1 MKDYPKI
8 AALLV
13 TIAVAGFGAEI
24 MGIAV
29 PGDVAYL
36 GGWSNRRSSTHF
48 EVYAIKGISSKA
60 SDTPGDPTKSPLK
73 GVFVAEPGDRKVAIL
88 VKASAESGLPGL
100 KDGKVELVAHLE
112 GGKLY
117 SVRGTRTGDVVT
129 VWMLDMS
136 SQQKVSNEVSYDL
149 RREVFV
155 LIPVH

>member
-1 MKDYPKI
+1 MKDLLKI
-8 AALLV
+8 AALVLM
-13 TIAVAGFGAEI
+13 IASPSFGAEI
-24 MGIAV
+24 MGIVV

-48 EVYAIKGISSKA
+48 EVYAIKGISSKT

-73 GVFVAEPGDRKVAIL
+73 GVFVAEPGDRKVAIM
-88 VKASAESGLPGL
+88 VRASAESWLPGL
-100 KDGKVELVAHLE
+100 KDGKVELLAHLE

-129 VWMLDMS
+129 VWILDMS
-136 SQQKVSNEVSYDL
+136 SQQSVSNEVSYDL
-149 RREVFV
+149 RREAFI

>member
-1 MKDYPKI
+1 MENHLKI
-8 AALLV
+8 VALLV
-13 TIAVAGFGAEI
+13 TVAVAGFGAEV
-24 MGIAV
+24 MGISV

-48 EVYAIKGISSKA
+48 EIYGIRGISSRA
-60 SDTPGDPTKSPLK
+60 SESPTDPVKSPLK
-73 GVFVAEPGDRKVAIL
+73 GVFVAEPGDRKVTIL

-100 KDGKVELVAHLE
+100 KDGKVELLAHLE

-117 SVRGTRTGDVVT
+117 SIRGTREGDVVT

-136 SQQKVSNEVSYDL
+136 SKQRASNEVSYDL
-149 RREVFV
+149 RREIFI